1 MNIRHLRYFVAL
13 AREGHHGR
21 AAEAC
26 GVTQPTLS
34 EAVRQL
40 EGELGVPLVERGGQR
55 FRGLTPEGGRVLGW
69 AQRILADEDALAQEL
84 AEMRQGLA
92 GTLRVGAVP
101 AAMSVAPLVLTPFSR
116 RHPLVTVRLLAMTSV
131 EIQRGL
137 DEFNLEIG
145 MTYLENEPLRHVRT
159 LPLYRERYLLLTPA
173 GGPFD
178 GRETVSWRDAASL
191 PLCLL
196 TPDMQNRRIVDRLFR
211 EGGAEPKPIIETN
224 SILALCAHVRL
235 GGWSSIVPHTFLGF
249 FDDAGGPGG
258 SRAIPLVEPSASQV
272 VGIVASDREP
282 LPPLARALLAAARR
296 VDFSV
301 VLEQFPTRVA
311 ATPD

>member
-21 AAEAC
+21 AAAAC
-26 GVTQPTLS
+26 QVTQPTLS

-40 EGELGVPLVERGGQR
+40 EAELGVPLVERGGQR

-92 GTLRVGAVP
+92 GTLRVGAIP
-101 AAMSVAPLVLTPFSR
+101 AAMSVVPLVLTSFSK
-116 RHPLVTVRLLAMTSV
+116 RHPLVTVRLLSMTSV
-131 EIQRGL
+131 DIQRGL
-137 DEFNLEIG
+137 DEFHLEIG
-145 MTYLENEPLRHVRT
+145 MTYLENEPLRNVRT

-178 GRETVSWRDAASL
+178 DRETVSWREAAGL

-196 TPDMQNRRIVDRLFR
+196 TPDMQNRRIIDRLFR

-224 SILALCAHVRL
+224 SIVALGAHVRL
-235 GGWSSIVPHTFLGF
+235 GVWSSIVPHTFLGLF
-249 FDDAGGPGG
+249 GRAGGPDG
-258 SRAIPLVEPSASQV
+258 SRAIPLVEPAASQV
-272 VGIVASDREP
+272 VGLVASDRDP

-296 VDFSV
+296 VDFSADVARSLTQDV
-301 VLEQFPTRVA
+301 VTG
-311 ATPD
+311 